1 MQNSDQVVR
10 IPFTVTA
17 VSSET
22 ESHPAFTLQ
31 RIDPGTDGWQTDL
44 LDEMD
49 PIVDMDIQL
58 SYEAD
63 LVELQLLC
71 HEFKIARRVEALA
84 HSPLAR
90 DRHPQLANKDV
101 SVDRCSYAR
110 HRVGLRQCLTS
121 LWDSSCSVTM
131 RDQTSPH
138 VSSRLS
144 L

>member
-10 IPFTVTA
+10 IPFMVTA

-71 HEFKIARRVEALA
+71 HEFKIARRVEVLA
-84 HSPLAR
+84 HSPSAC
-90 DRHPQLANKDV
+90 DRHSQLTKKDV

-110 HRVGLRQCLTS
+110 HRAGLHQYLIS
-121 LWDSSCSVTM
+121 LLGSSCSVTM
-131 RDQTSPH
+131 LNQTSRH
-138 VSSRLS
+138 GSSKPS
-144 L
+144 Q